1 MTETA
6 NLRAANGGQILV
18 QCLLTQGVERAY
30 CVPGESYLAVLDAF
44 VDAPEIQVVTCRQEG
59 GAAMMAAADGKLA
72 GKPGVCFVTRGP
84 GATNASAG
92 VHLARQASIPMVL
105 FIGQV
110 GRDTRDREAFQEID
124 YRQMFGGIAKWVA
137 EIDSPQRVAE
147 YVQRAF
153 AVASAGRPGPVVLAL
168 PEDMLCETVPSAAP
182 IPPRHPR
189 SPAPSA
195 TDIEYFHQLLSASRR
210 PLVLCGE
217 ADWSGARDALHAWC
231 ESQQLPVA
239 AAFRCQD
246 NFDNDNP
253 LYIGDIGLGLNPAL
267 RRRIESADLVICLGG
282 RFSEIV
288 TQNYSI
294 LQAHTGQRI
303 IYVHPCADELAAAP
317 PVDLAITA
325 SMENLLQALPVKPV
339 PPTSSERREW
349 METARAEYEQWN
361 RPGAIPGRLQYGEIV
376 AWLREQLDD
385 DAIICN
391 GAGNYAIWVHRFF
404 RYRRANTQLAPIS
417 GSMGYGLPAAIAAK
431 LRFPSRQVVCF
442 AGDGCLQMTL
452 QEMATACQFGANILL
467 IVVNNG
473 SLGTI
478 RMHQERTYPGR
489 TSATDLYNPDFVA
502 LARAYGFYAESVDET
517 KQFAAAYAAAMAAS
531 RPALLEL
538 KLPLEALTPNL
549 KLSELA
555 KLSEQ

>member
-1 MTETA
+1 MTETV
-6 NLRAANGGQILV
+6 NLRTSSGGQILV
-18 QCLLTQGVERAY
+18 QCLQVEGVERAF

-44 VDAPEIQVVTCRQEG
+44 VDAPEIQVITCRQEG
-59 GAAMMAAADGKLA
+59 GAAMMAAADGKLS
-72 GKPGVCFVTRGP
+72 GNPGACFVTRGP

-110 GRDTRDREAFQEID
+110 ARDTRDREAFQEID

-137 EIDSPQRVAE
+137 EVDSAQRMAE

-153 AVASAGRPGPVVLAL
+153 AVARAGRPGPVVLAL
-168 PEDMLCETVPSAAP
+168 PEDMLRETAT
-182 IPPRHPR
+182 PPVLGTP
-189 SPAPSA
+189 PAPASPSPNQA
-195 TDIEYFHQLLSASRR
+195 DIDHFNRLLTQSRK

-217 ADWSGARDALHAWC
+217 ANWSDSREQLHAWC
-231 ESQQLPVA
+231 ESHQLPVA

-253 LYIGDIGLGLNPAL
+253 LYIGDVGLGINPAL

-288 TQNYSI
+288 TQNYGI
-294 LQAHTGQRI
+294 LQPGGQQKI
-303 IYVHPCADELAAAP
+303 IYVHPSAEELAAAP
-317 PVDLAITA
+317 AVELAINAGMERLLSVLLDESPPEATA
-325 SMENLLQALPVKPV
+325 AR
-339 PPTSSERREW
+339 SSWVES
-349 METARAEYEQWN
+349 ARADYEQWN
-361 RPGAIPGRLQYGEIV
+361 SPQPIPGPLQYGEIV
-376 AWLREQLDD
+376 TWLREQLED

-431 LRFPSRQVVCF
+431 LRFPQRQVICF

-452 QEMATACQFGANILL
+452 QEMATACQYGANILL

-478 RMHQERTYPGR
+478 RMHQERNYPGR

-502 LARAYGFYAESVDET
+502 LARAYGFHAEAVAET
-517 KQFAAAYAAAMAAS
+517 QQFASAYAAATAANK
-531 RPALLEL
+531 PALLEL
-538 KLPLEALTPNL
+538 QLPLEALTPNL
-549 KLSELA
+549 KLSELS
-555 KLSEQ
+555 KLSNL